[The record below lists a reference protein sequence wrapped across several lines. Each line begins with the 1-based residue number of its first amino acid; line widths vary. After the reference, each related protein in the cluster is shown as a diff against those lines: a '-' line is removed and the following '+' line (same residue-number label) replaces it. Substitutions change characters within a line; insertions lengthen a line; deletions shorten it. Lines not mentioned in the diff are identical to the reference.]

1 MNIFFKKIQRREDRN
16 TSSNALKIA
25 NVEVGESFNKI
36 MITHMVT
43 QTEIL
48 GNALKNIQAKI
59 DKLKEII
66 FTFWLC
72 RTSIRTNCGFEKLDS
87 YGYARKVVLIV
98 SLQR

>member
-1 MNIFFKKIQRREDRN
+1 MFFKKIYRREDRN

-25 NVEVGESFNKI
+25 SVEVGESVNKI

-48 GNALKNIQAKI
+48 GKAFKNIKAKT

-87 YGYARKVVLIV
+87 YDYARKVVLIV